1 MRTALLPYTVQ
12 SGAVGGALLDAE
24 ADRLAETPF
33 ITFEMSHLMELGARY
48 VVPTLLYLFH
58 RIHQRLDGAPTLL
71 VLDEAW
77 TYLRDPL
84 FSEQLRLWLK
94 ELRKAN
100 ASVLFATQSLADLAE
115 SSLREVLYESCP
127 TKLFLPNPQATTEG
141 AAPLYRALG
150 LNGRQLEIISGAA
163 PKADSYVTS
172 PEGNRLFRLKLPP
185 AALAFCGA
193 GSKEE
198 LAQIDRLARHTD
210 PSGPR
215 PGLKPETSPRG
226 PMRLRALQERT
237 PS

>member
-1 MRTALLPYTVQ
+1 
-12 SGAVGGALLDAE
+12 
-24 ADRLAETPF
+24 
-33 ITFEMSHLMELGARY
+33 MSHLMELGPRY

-58 RIHQRLDGAPTLL
+58 RIHQRLDGSPTLL

-84 FSEQLRLWLK
+84 FAEQLRLWLK

-127 TKLFLPNPQATTEG
+127 TKLFLPNPQATAEG

-150 LNGRQLEIISGAA
+150 LNGRQLAIIAGAA
-163 PKADSYVTS
+163 PKADYYVTS

-198 LAQIDRLARHTD
+198 LTQIDRLARQH
-210 PSGPR
+210 GPDWPAAWLEAR
-215 PGLKPETSPRG
+215 HQSAWAQ
-226 PMRLRALQERT
+226 RLRASSERT
-237 PS
+237 SS